1 MFVGV
6 IGQVARLPRL
16 EYREELPMDLL
27 KMLTE
32 LRAEL
37 SQIEAAIIA
46 FERIARGQRK
56 RRGRP
61 PKWMS
66 QSKEQPRTRTD
77 APKKRTLQPDKGEA
91 NVTKRKRSPSKTK
104 PEVQS

>member
-6 IGQVARLPRL
+6 IGKVARLPRL
-16 EYREELPMDLL
+16 ECREELPMDLL

-46 FERIARGQRK
+46 LERIASGQRK

-61 PKWMS
+61 PK
-66 QSKEQPRTRTD
+66 
-77 APKKRTLQPDKGEA
+77 
-91 NVTKRKRSPSKTK
+91 
-104 PEVQS
+104 